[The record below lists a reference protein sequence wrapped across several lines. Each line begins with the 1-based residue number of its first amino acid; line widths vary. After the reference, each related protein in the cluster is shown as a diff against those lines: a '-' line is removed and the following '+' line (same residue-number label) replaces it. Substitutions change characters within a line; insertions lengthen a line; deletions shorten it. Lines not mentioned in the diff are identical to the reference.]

1 MKTLMSCV
9 RVRLQG
15 TLLCW
20 LRQPPVARAVAWFLL
35 VALLPLHMGCS
46 YYSTR
51 NREVTAPGL
60 TALANAKVFVVH
72 QGDETWQLVSPRFN
86 GEALEGLKAA
96 PYSQLAQYSQPPASG
111 TSARYNALDA
121 KVVLNVVHLYV
132 TEHQQGTGQQV
143 RIPLSAVQRLD
154 LVEKDSGRTTASYL
168 LVGLG
173 VAAGVFVIVGII
185 ALLLKSSCPFVYAHD
200 GHGYRFVG
208 EAYGGAI
215 FAPLERDDYLPVPN
229 IRAQGRQYRL
239 KLTNELQERQYTNLA
254 ELWVV
259 AHPAT
264 TQVLLDQRGGVHT
277 IARPQAALSAV
288 TMAGADC
295 APQLAAA
302 DQRAFFFNDEMA
314 GPAVRSLTLAFPK
327 PAAVHT
333 AKLVLRAK
341 NSLWL
346 DYLYG
351 EFAKKFGSYYTE
363 WALQEKQLPAATI
376 NQWMRD
382 QGMPL
387 KVYVETVRGW
397 RLVENIPLVGPLA
410 ARDLVVPLDLTDA
423 APGPVRV
430 KLEAGFMFWE
440 VDYAAL
446 DASPDQRVT
455 IEKCRPQ
462 TAPDEHGLDQRDNL
476 AAADAQYLEQ
486 PHPGMEVTLNYQ
498 CQLVAPATQPLRSVF
513 LRTKGYYEHIRHY
526 EGLPNLP
533 ELYAFRKPGRFMEF
547 SREKYYE
554 TTQQLNLTALN
565 R

>member
-1 MKTLMSCV
+1 MKNRILGA
-9 RVRLQG
+9 RLRAS
-15 TLLCW
+15 LLGL
-20 LRQPPVARAVAWFLL
+20 LRRPPVARAISWLL
-35 VALLPLHMGCS
+35 LAALLPLHLSCS
-46 YYSTR
+46 YYYTR
-51 NREVTAPGL
+51 NQAATVPAL
-60 TALANAKVFVVH
+60 TTLADSKVFVVH
-72 QGDETWQLVSPRFN
+72 QGPETWQLVSPRFN
-86 GEALEGLKAA
+86 GEALDGLKAV
-96 PYSQLAQYSQPPASG
+96 PYPQLAQYGQPPMNG
-111 TSARYNALDA
+111 TSARYNSVDA
-121 KVVLNVVHLYV
+121 QVVLNVVHLYIS
-132 TEHQQGTGQQV
+132 EHQELNGQQV

-173 VAAGVFVIVGII
+173 VAAGVYVIVGII
-185 ALLLKSSCPFVYAHD
+185 ALLLKSSCPFVYAYD
-200 GHGYRFVG
+200 GHEYRFVG

-215 FAPLERDDYLPVPN
+215 FAPLERDDYLPLPM
-229 IRAQGRQYRL
+229 IQPQGQQYRL
-239 KLTNELQERQYTNLA
+239 KISNELQERQYTNLA

-264 TQVLLDQRGGVHT
+264 TQVLLDQHGGVHT
-277 IARPQAALSAV
+277 IVRPQAALRAV
-288 TMAGADC
+288 SLAGIDC

-302 DQRAFFFNDEMA
+302 DHDVFLFNEKMT
-314 GPAVRSLTLAFPK
+314 GPAVRSLTLTFQK
-327 PAAVHT
+327 PAAART

-363 WALQEKQLPAATI
+363 WALKEKQLPAATI

-387 KVYVETVRGW
+387 KVYVETVQGW
-397 RLVENIPLVGPLA
+397 QLIENIPLVGPLA
-410 ARDLVVPLDLTDA
+410 ARDLVVPLDLTNVA
-423 APGPVRV
+423 AGPMRV

-446 DASPDQRVT
+446 DASPDQPT
-455 IEKCRPQ
+455 TLEKCRPQ

-476 AAADAQYLEQ
+476 AADDGQYLQ
-486 PHPGMEVTLNYQ
+486 QLHPGMEVTLNYQ
-498 CQLVAPATQPLRSVF
+498 SRLVAPATQPRRSVF

-547 SREKYYE
+547 SQEKYYE
-554 TTQQLNLTALN
+554 TAQQLNLTALN